1 MPTDTELIADVQE
14 VTEQETAQTEPAEA
28 QSPQKKKKRRFPLS
42 IQLCVALGLILGAVI
57 LEIIAVNSTSFSD
70 WYRAHIYPIWVNTY
84 GRLTSLFPFSFG
96 EILIM
101 IAVFGIPASL
111 LAMIVLL
118 IIKKGRRK
126 KVGKVFGY
134 VYLWIITFV
143 VVVQVNN
150 CFVLYRTSNFAQTN
164 GIPEN
169 QHTNEQLEML
179 GDEIVVELNEAA
191 ENVQRDDKGRIVM
204 NCDYDETAKKAM
216 NALGKEFKNLEG
228 YYVTPKPI
236 ICSFFMSQMNLTG
249 IYFPFSMEANYNNDC
264 YKAKLPCT
272 VCHELAHT
280 RGYIQED
287 EATFIAVLAC
297 IRSDDPYYR
306 YAGYLTALTYVR
318 NKIFDYAS
326 DDKKAEFDGQIS
338 DKVWAD
344 IDANREYWDSV
355 KEKEDT
361 VFDTQTVSKLSS
373 EFVDSNLKLN
383 GVEDGSKSYGRM
395 VDLMLNYFIDK
406 KSDRS

>member
-179 GDEIVVELNEAA
+179 GDTIVVELNEAA

-249 IYFPFSMEANYNNDC
+249 IYFPFSMEANYNNDF

-406 KSDRS
+406 A